1 VKKRIIFSF
10 LGIAVAVA
18 GCAVGPDYRL
28 PDTAMPG
35 SFLTQRGREALPSSD
50 SASADLTQ
58 WWRMLH
64 DRELDSLVARALE
77 SNLDLEVALTR
88 VQAARAVIVVEANQA
103 LPEVDA
109 GAGAGGGVVFGR
121 DHRPESQP
129 A

>member
-1 VKKRIIFSF
+1 
-10 LGIAVAVA
+10 
-18 GCAVGPDYRL
+18 
-28 PDTAMPG
+28 
-35 SFLTQRGREALPSSD
+35 
-50 SASADLTQ
+50 
-58 WWRMLH
+58 MLH